1 VRIFFHAYFI
11 CLTGA
16 GGGSKIEFHRS
27 DGNTQISAT
36 GDDTSILESNSL
48 SGSKEEE
55 AKQDPVSDDMAWYG
69 VRVPNHVSPGG

>member
-1 VRIFFHAYFI
+1 MHIL

-16 GGGSKIEFHRS
+16 GRGSKIEFHRS

-69 VRVPNHVSPGG
+69 VRVPNHVSSGG